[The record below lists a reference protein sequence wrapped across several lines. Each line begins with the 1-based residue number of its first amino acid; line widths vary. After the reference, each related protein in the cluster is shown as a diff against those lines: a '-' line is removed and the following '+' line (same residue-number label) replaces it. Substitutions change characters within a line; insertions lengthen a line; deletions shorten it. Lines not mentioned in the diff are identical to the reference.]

1 MLILFGVMAARRN
14 RDSKNLCLIFRHSNI
29 LIRPKFVLKGS
40 VLPCLFKLVAVFLNE
55 LYTLLQ
61 LIDCAVRNGFH
72 VFKKSVRILI

>member
-1 MLILFGVMAARRN
+1 MAARRN
-14 RDSKNLCLIFRHSNI
+14 YAAKKPRLIFRHGNI

-40 VLPCLFKLVAVFLNE
+40 VLPCLFKLVAVFPNE

-72 VFKKSVRILI
+72 IFKKSVRILV